1 MPDKY
6 SNGLYKTTSKI
17 QDKISMILF
26 KALDA
31 KSMSTSFDQKS
42 GHSYFTYEL
51 PTGYQKCIILDFQGN
66 MI

>member
-1 MPDKY
+1 MTTKY

-26 KALDA
+26 KVLNA
-31 KSMSTSFDQKS
+31 KSMSTNFNQKS
-42 GHSYFTYEL
+42 GHVYFDFEL
-51 PTGYQKCIILDFQGN
+51 QDNESKMIILDYQGN